1 MQRGAIIGLGNVA
14 LHGHLPGWRR
24 RRDVEIVAVT
34 DARPEQHALVSAHA
48 PLARWYTTSG
58 ELLTDAK
65 VDFVDICTPPSSHA
79 ALIRQA
85 LERGRHVLCEK
96 PLVSSPDDLA
106 PLTRLAEKTGRLLHT
121 VHNWHHAPIV
131 RRTAE
136 LIREGRIGRVDHVVW
151 HTLRTR
157 PASGGDERSGGNWR
171 VDPAIAGGG
180 VLSDHGWH
188 VFYIVQRWIGAPPHS
203 VSARLERRRHHAWNV
218 EDTATVR
225 VIYPGATAEILLTWA
240 SDVRRNWAEVG
251 GRAGTLELRDDTLVL
266 KSSGAAPDSAWPCP
280 PPMSDG
286 SHHPDWFD
294 AVASEFLAEATGA
307 APRGV
312 NLAEARLCIA
322 VEHAARESS
331 RQNGREI
338 SVSGAGI

>member
-34 DARPEQHALVSAHA
+34 DARPEQHELVSAHA
-48 PLARWYTTSG
+48 PGARWYTTAA
-58 ELLTDAK
+58 ELLAEAT

-79 ALIRQA
+79 PLIRQA
-85 LERGRHVLCEK
+85 LERRRHVLCEK
-96 PLVSSPDDLA
+96 PLVSAPADLG
-106 PLTRLAEKTGRLLHT
+106 PLARLAEKTGRVLHT
-121 VHNWHHAPIV
+121 VHNWHHAPSV
-131 RRTAE
+131 RRTAD
-136 LIREGRIGRVDHVVW
+136 LILAGRTGRVEHVIW

-157 PASGGDERSGGNWR
+157 PALAGEERTGNWR
-171 VDPAIAGGG
+171 VDPAVAGGG

-188 VFYIVQRWIGAPPHS
+188 VFYIVQRWVGEPPVS
-203 VSARLERRRHHAWNV
+203 VSARLERRRHTAWDV
-218 EDTATVR
+218 EDTASVR
-225 VIYPGATAEILLTWA
+225 VAFSGATAEILLTWA

-251 GRAGTLELRDDTLVL
+251 GTAGTLELHDDTLVL
-266 KSSGAAPDSAWPCP
+266 KSDGPGADSSWSCP

-307 APRGV
+307 APRGT
-312 NLAEARLCIA
+312 NLTEASRC
-322 VEHAARESS
+322 VELEQAAREAM
-331 RQNGREI
+331 RLGGREI
-338 SVSGAGI
+338 ALRGARA